1 MPRRQGAKGAGR
13 GDLGIFVDFTLQAQ
27 ARHGTRLANVK
38 VEPVEAAR
46 MTLSD
51 LDVARR
57 LADAARS
64 AILPH
69 FRQAATTADNKLDE
83 GFDPVTIADRAA
95 EEAMRAVLAELRPED
110 GILGEEFAPTSGT
123 SGRTWVLDPID
134 GTRGFI
140 SGTPTWGV
148 LIALS
153 TETGPILGV
162 IDQPYIGERFEGTR
176 DHAQVVGPHGTRSLL
191 TRETSDLGEAILF
204 TTFPEVGTSEERSR
218 FEQVARQVKLTR
230 YGMDCYAYALLAAGT
245 VDLVIEA
252 GLKAYDIQ
260 APIAV
265 IEAAGGIVTDWE
277 GNPAH
282 NGGRALAAAN
292 KDIHAAA
299 LAALKVS

>member
-1 MPRRQGAKGAGR
+1 
-13 GDLGIFVDFTLQAQ
+13 
-27 ARHGTRLANVK
+27 
-38 VEPVEAAR
+38 

-51 LDVARR
+51 LEVARR
-57 LADAARS
+57 LATAARDV
-64 AILPH
+64 ILPH
-69 FRQAATTADNKLDE
+69 FRNARTAAENKLE
-83 GFDPVTIADRAA
+83 GGFDPVTVADRAA
-95 EEAMRAVLAELRPED
+95 EDAMRRLLAELRPED
-110 GILGEEFAPTSGT
+110 GILGEEFDPKPGT

-153 TETGPILGV
+153 EAQGPILGV

-176 DHAQVVGPHGTRSLL
+176 NHAQVVGPHGTRPLL
-191 TRETSDLGEAILF
+191 TRKTAQLDEAILF
-204 TTFPEVGTSEERSR
+204 TTFPEVGTSTDRAGFER
-218 FEQVARQVKLTR
+218 VARQVKLTR

-265 IEAAGGIVTDWE
+265 IEAAGGLVTDWE
-277 GNPAH
+277 GGPAH
-282 NGGRALAAAN
+282 EGGRVLAAAN
-292 KDIHAAA
+292 PQIHAAA
-299 LAALKVS
+299 LSALTAA